1 MLIDPPGNG
10 SNIAVF
16 LEIGGLAEP
25 CLGTSAPAD
34 ANFGTKGHIPM
45 IGSTFRLLPRA
56 ATAAV
61 FALMVTAPAHA
72 ADISVPM
79 RDGMPTLAPLVEKVT
94 PAVVNIAVKAKMDM
108 ADNPLFKDPRFR
120 RFFDLPDQLPQ
131 QERSSVG
138 SGVIIDAKKGYIL
151 TNHHV
156 IDEASDIA
164 VTLQDKRVF
173 TAKVIGGD
181 KDTDVALLQIE
192 AQNLTALSMGD
203 ATALRVGDYV
213 VAVGNPFGLG
223 QTVTSGIVS
232 ALGRSQLSIEGYEDF
247 IQTDASINPGNSGG
261 ALVNLRGE
269 LIGINTAII
278 GPSGG
283 NVGVG
288 FAIPTTMVRSVMNQL
303 IEFGEVRRGQ
313 IGVQIQDM
321 TPELAKN
328 LGINRT
334 EGALIGAV
342 VKGSPAEAAGL
353 KAGDV
358 AIELDGKPLRT
369 MNELRTRIGM
379 MTLGTSVK
387 LMVLRSGAK
396 KEFTITIGKPQQQTV
411 AAKPEERPAL
421 MGATFSD
428 TDPSDKVK
436 GVRVMSIEKDSQAA
450 AFLRTGD
457 IIISVNRKEVGS
469 VDEFMT
475 AMKAS
480 TRQTALFVKRNGEDL
495 LLIVP

>member
-1 MLIDPPGNG
+1 MTGRI
-10 SNIAVF
+10 S
-16 LEIGGLAEP
+16 
-25 CLGTSAPAD
+25 
-34 ANFGTKGHIPM
+34 
-45 IGSTFRLLPRA
+45 RLLPRA
-56 ATAAV
+56 ATAV
-61 FALMVTAPAHA
+61 ALALTFSAPLYA
-72 ADISVPM
+72 ADISIPM
-79 RDGMPTLAPLVEKVT
+79 RDGLPTLAPLVDKVT
-94 PAVVNIAVKAKMDM
+94 PAVVNVAVKSKMDM
-108 ADNPLFKDPRFR
+108 EENPLFKDPKFR
-120 RFFDLPDQLPQ
+120 RFFDLPDKLPP

-156 IDEASDIA
+156 IDDASDIA
-164 VTLQDKRVF
+164 VTLLDKRVY

-181 KDTDVALLQIE
+181 KETDVALLQIQ
-192 AQNLTALSMGD
+192 APNLTALAIGD
-203 ATALRVGDYV
+203 ATAMRVGDYV

-261 ALVNLRGE
+261 ALVNLKGE

-288 FAIPTTMVRSVMNQL
+288 FAIPTTMVKSVMAQL
-303 IEFGEVRRGQ
+303 IEYGEVRRGQ

-328 LGINRT
+328 LGIDRT

-369 MNELRTRIGM
+369 MSDLRNRIGM

-387 LMVLRSGAK
+387 LAVLRNGAK
-396 KEFTITIGKPQQQTV
+396 KDFTITIGKPAQEKV
-411 AAKPEERPAL
+411 IASAKGPEGRPAL
-421 MGATFSD
+421 AGATFSN
-428 TDPSDKVK
+428 TEPGDKVR
-436 GVRVMSIEKDSQAA
+436 GVRVTNVERDSQAA
-450 AFLRTGD
+450 QFLKPGD
-457 IIISVNRKEVGS
+457 LIVSVNRKEVSS
-469 VDEFMT
+469 VEEFTVAMT
-475 AMKAS
+475 S
-480 TRQTALFVKRNGEDL
+480 SNRQTALFVKRNGEDL